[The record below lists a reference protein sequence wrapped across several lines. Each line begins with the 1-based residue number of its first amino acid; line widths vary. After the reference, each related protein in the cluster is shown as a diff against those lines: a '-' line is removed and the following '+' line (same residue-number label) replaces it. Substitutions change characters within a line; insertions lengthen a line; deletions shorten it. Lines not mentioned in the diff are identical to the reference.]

1 MSGLLKNLLIFFK
14 SIRSAKITKILLRGF
29 SNFRVELNKTT
40 VVIKWRTVS
49 EMVSLCKT
57 FEGQPNK
64 AGSENNI
71 KICQKSVQGRS
82 LE

>member
-1 MSGLLKNLLIFFK
+1 MFGLLKKPPYFFK

-49 EMVSLCKT
+49 EMVI
-57 FEGQPNK
+57 P
-64 AGSENNI
+64 
-71 KICQKSVQGRS
+71 V
-82 LE
+82 